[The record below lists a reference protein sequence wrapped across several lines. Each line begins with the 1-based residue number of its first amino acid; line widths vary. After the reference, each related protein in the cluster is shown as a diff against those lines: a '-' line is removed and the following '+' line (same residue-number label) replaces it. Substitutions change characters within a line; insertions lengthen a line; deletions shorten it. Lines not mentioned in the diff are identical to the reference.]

1 MLAACVK
8 EPQPTL
14 EVLTQAIVILRPELT
29 QAVTAGLVEQAHRAL
44 MEQRTTACPQCG
56 HLLSARGPAER
67 TVEMLVGAIRVRRS
81 DFYCDRCQL
90 GTAPLDA
97 ALELTDRYRQPDI
110 QQAAVRLRGSL

>member
-1 MLAACVK
+1 MK

-14 EVLTQAIVILRPELT
+14 EVLTQAVVILWQKLT

-67 TVEMLVGAIRVRRS
+67 TVETLVGRFGSGAPTFTATAVSWGPLPWTRRWS
-81 DFYCDRCQL
+81 
-90 GTAPLDA
+90 
-97 ALELTDRYRQPDI
+97 
-110 QQAAVRLRGSL
+110 